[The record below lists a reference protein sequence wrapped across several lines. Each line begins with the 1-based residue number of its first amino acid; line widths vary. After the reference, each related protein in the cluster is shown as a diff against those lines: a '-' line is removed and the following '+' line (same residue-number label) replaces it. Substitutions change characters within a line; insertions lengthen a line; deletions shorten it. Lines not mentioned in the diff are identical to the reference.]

1 MYVFEFDVFIQ
12 FIFYIIFVI
21 EFLVAKMLGIGAHFY
36 TSHDNKTPSIRTMLQ
51 AYGSIVLDVPYIKFG
66 IQFCTTQFLDAFKC
80 ACAWLWHPIWVA
92 LAMSH

>member
-80 ACAWLWHPIWVA
+80 ACA
-92 LAMSH
+92 